1 MQIPDGKRASVN
13 PSDLLGIKLL
23 CCMGSAEGW
32 VSVLEERKPLCCSW
46 AGNYFTLQR
55 IRGIAGKSE
64 LAVVLADGLE
74 KRWAEQRHQR
84 SSAGP

>member
-1 MQIPDGKRASVN
+1 MGREHLSTQVICWASSSCAV
-13 PSDLLGIKLL
+13 
-23 CCMGSAEGW
+23 CMGSAEGW
-32 VSVLEERKPLCCSW
+32 VGVLEERKPLCCSW
-46 AGNYFTLQR
+46 AGNYFTLQW